1 MQSTHPLTPN
11 SGLDPFSSHGG
22 IGSTGRL
29 AAPYVH
35 LVVVV
40 LGGAEESGRWGLQDT
55 PSKGQQAAGKLGTAV
70 ATDPAWVGE
79 GLQRLWELLMW
90 LLWIPRE
97 LALGRGREERLAQVL
112 YAAQCLS
119 VSGILS
125 LGLGGWGSSIWSL
138 EIEPR
143 PGRGLHVHPSRVSL
157 LWDQVISVR
166 CPGPCRVVSMQSLPW
181 ASVLSSISWRAS
193 GSALGAQNT
202 CLLKTEKH

>member
-1 MQSTHPLTPN
+1 MQRRA
-11 SGLDPFSSHGG
+11 GG
-22 IGSTGRL
+22 
-29 AAPYVH
+29 
-35 LVVVV
+35 
-40 LGGAEESGRWGLQDT
+40 GGYRTLPAEAYR
-55 PSKGQQAAGKLGTAV
+55 QQASLARQLL
-70 ATDPAWVGE
+70 TDPAWVGE

-119 VSGILS
+119 VSGILFPWAS
-125 LGLGGWGSSIWSL
+125 EGGGSSIWSL

-143 PGRGLHVHPSRVSL
+143 PGRGLNVHPSRVSP